1 MSVVDHRMWA
11 SSFQGVVVE
20 VLQLNRRRTMQS
32 TPITVEDA
40 KTMLDRGQRVAFV
53 DARNPVAWGAAKDKL
68 PGAIR
73 IPVDDVDQH
82 ISELPEGGTV
92 ITYCT

>member
-1 MSVVDHRMWA
+1 
-11 SSFQGVVVE
+11 
-20 VLQLNRRRTMQS
+20 MQS

-40 KTMLDRGQRVAFV
+40 RKMLDGGERVTFV
-53 DARNPVAWGAAKDKL
+53 DARNPVAWGSAKDKL

-73 IPVDDVDQH
+73 IPVDEIDQH
-82 ISELPEGGTV
+82 IGKLPESGTV